1 MDLDLGTPLSPSATR
16 LLLLGAGELGREV
29 AIEAMRLGIEV
40 IACDRYRDAPAMQVA
55 HRSHVFDMQD
65 REAVRAVVGRE
76 KPHYIVPEVEAIATD
91 ALVELETEGWT
102 VIPTAQATRL
112 TMDREG
118 IRRLAAEQLGLPT
131 SPYRFADTLE
141 QVEAAVREIGLP
153 CVIKP
158 CMSSSGKGQSTV
170 RDPADVA
177 AAWDYALVGARGRSA
192 RVIVEGFVK
201 FDSEITLLTIRTRH
215 EGTLFCPPIGHRQER
230 GDYMESW
237 QPHALSQA
245 ALARAQAIAAR
256 VTEALGGYGLFGVE
270 LFVVGDDMVFSEVSP
285 RPHDTG
291 MVTMTTQDCSEF
303 ELHVRAILGLP
314 IGQVILRSPGASAV
328 ILAERAGHNP
338 RFVGLTRALKDPRV
352 KVRLFGKPDTRKYR
366 RMGVV
371 VTYGEDVEDAR
382 RRAREAAAAVEVV
395 VDAG

>member
-1 MDLDLGTPLSPSATR
+1 MDLDLGTPLSSSATR

-29 AIEAMRLGIEV
+29 AIEAMRLGVEV

-65 REAVRAVVGRE
+65 REAVRAVVLRE
-76 KPHYIVPEVEAIATD
+76 KPQYIVPEVEAIATD

-102 VIPTAQATRL
+102 VIPTAQAARL

-118 IRRLAAEQLGLPT
+118 IRRLAAETLGLPT
-131 SPYRFADTLE
+131 SRYAFADTLE

-158 CMSSSGKGQSTV
+158 VMSSSGKGQSTV
-170 RDPADVA
+170 KDLADVA

-201 FDSEITLLTIRTRH
+201 FDSEITLLTVRTRH

-237 QPHALSQA
+237 QPHAMSPD
-245 ALARAQAIAAR
+245 ALARAQAIAEQ
-256 VTEALGGYGLFGVE
+256 VTAALGGYGLFGVE
-270 LFVVGDDMVFSEVSP
+270 LFVVGEEMVFSEVSP

-291 MVTMTTQDCSEF
+291 MVTMATQDLSEF

-314 IGQVILRSPGASAV
+314 IGQVILRAPGASAV

-338 RFVGLTRALKDPRV
+338 RFVGLSKALRDPRV
-352 KVRLFGKPDTRKYR
+352 KVRLFGKPDTRRYR

-371 VTYGEDVEDAR
+371 ITYGDSVDDAR
-382 RRAREAAAAVEVV
+382 ERARAAAAFIEVV